1 MTDDSICKRMFIH
14 KASEYN
20 YHTDRYYRNKSDSPL
35 VAILN
40 VCKEFGILDRCI
52 TMLNNGCYLSKDE
65 WRIMVWDIA
74 WQMEDNEYNLD
85 CPNTFMFRIID
96 RPYFLT
102 WWIISDWIP
111 SMTGDCEIMAKLV
124 CNTSLLKDSDYRL
137 QNLSFSNKV
146 CTECYLGIRE
156 DVNHLVMQC
165 PTYEGDR
172 AEMLDVLNSID
183 DEYVKAALDDHQDI
197 FNVLMGKHPI
207 GIPLSS
213 AFKIWAVSSHY
224 ISRMYRKITR
234 DR

>member
-1 MTDDSICKRMFIH
+1 MESYGLRH
-14 KASEYN
+14 SLA
-20 YHTDRYYRNKSDSPL
+20 
-35 VAILN
+35 
-40 VCKEFGILDRCI
+40 
-52 TMLNNGCYLSKDE
+52 NGG
-65 WRIMVWDIA
+65 
-74 WQMEDNEYNLD
+74 QLD

-111 SMTGDCEIMAKLV
+111 SMTGDCKIMAKLV
-124 CNTSLLKDSDYRL
+124 CNTSLLKDSDYHL
-137 QNLSFSNKV
+137 KNLSFSNKV
-146 CTECYLGIRE
+146 CTECYLAFRE

-183 DEYVKAALDDHQDI
+183 NEYGKAAINDHQDI
-197 FNVLMGKHPI
+197 FNVLMDKHPI